1 MNTKLKWTP
10 DLKQEIDA
18 LTTEGNPLYDEEL
31 ASHLLEKYDT
41 IDNFKKSD
49 KYNQARNERKIKE
62 EELIELKFF
71 KLNTSPFYI
80 YDLGK
85 GKHLSLSNLGT
96 PNEFLF
102 LCDGKNIDKPTDII
116 CIHNYDYHGYL
127 TLSKLKLI
135 LALLTNN
142 PFNA

>member
-18 LTTEGNPLYDEEL
+18 LTTEGNPSYDEEL

-62 EELIELKFF
+62 EELIELGFYKYQNFF
-71 KLNTSPFYI
+71 TFYI
-80 YDLGK
+80 YELEN

-102 LCDGKNIDKPTDII
+102 ICDGKNIENPTDTI
-116 CIHNYDYHGYL
+116 CIHNSDKHGYM
-127 TLSKLKLI
+127 TLSKMELI
-135 LALLTNN
+135 VALLTNN
-142 PFNA
+142 PF